1 MEGLKLELKKK
12 KYNIF
17 DAISIPIRCSPISAI
32 IIIFIRVIDGLV
44 PLFLIN
50 STAGVVD
57 AVKKS

>member
-50 STAGVVD
+50 GTAG
-57 AVKKS
+57 S